1 MRMRI
6 AREKIMK
13 KFLLLWDEYRGVSV
27 PTKIELCCDFK
38 YGVRMKDIR
47 AATRQ
52 PKRNYVICS
61 GWECASHDN
70 RKRGKVEEKK
80 FRICSILCH

>member
-38 YGVRMKDIR
+38 YGVRMKDI
-47 AATRQ
+47 
-52 PKRNYVICS
+52 
-61 GWECASHDN
+61 
-70 RKRGKVEEKK
+70 
-80 FRICSILCH
+80 